1 MQATSLSPLGLSCPK
16 GGRFYICLNNQTEF
30 IGCCTSDPCADDS
43 GRCPDDDL
51 RPASFSSDSYEDLP
65 KQDCASSEID
75 VAWYTCSAIPIPFL
89 GCCKDINPCS
99 HGSCPRE
106 LLSPAI
112 LSSDPEERQVFVDEV
127 SPPSSSTSSST
138 TASAE
143 TSTSS
148 PSPTGCVAS
157 NGDGGAEC
165 DEGGDGDGGLHPGAI
180 AGITIAATIAV
191 IALFALFV
199 FRRRFKRK
207 PKGEGPDGGAVTA
220 LFGGPAPAGEYSTV
234 PTTGSPEG
242 KKTRQR
248 KRERLPL
255 STWRVEADMELVA
268 AAVSD
273 TAKFGKAS
281 PGPSN
286 AWYTPSISQ
295 VSWSPTPQ
303 PPSGPSSPGF
313 AELPGNDGPPLNEM
327 RLSATPSELPVP
339 ASPGIGHSFSSG
351 GHASQA
357 YVDELQLWTGAQG
370 GNVGKPGTSR
380 PH

>member
-248 KRERLPL
+248 KRDDCRFPLGELKLIWNLSPPQSRTRPSSERRARDRR
-255 STWRVEADMELVA
+255 TRG
-268 AAVSD
+268 
-273 TAKFGKAS
+273 TRRAS
-281 PGPSN
+281 RRSRGRR
-286 AWYTPSISQ
+286 
-295 VSWSPTPQ
+295 
-303 PPSGPSSPGF
+303 PPSRRRARAVRVSPSFP
-313 AELPGNDGPPLNEM
+313 
-327 RLSATPSELPVP
+327 ATMAL
-339 ASPGIGHSFSSG
+339 
-351 GHASQA
+351 
-357 YVDELQLWTGAQG
+357 L
-370 GNVGKPGTSR
+370 
-380 PH
+380 